1 MQLEGNM
8 ELITSAQNPRVK
20 QWSKLQKRKER
31 EQAGLF
37 LIEGP
42 HLVEEACR
50 YGAEI
55 DALLLEEGTEI
66 PRWLAEYEDAGRAC
80 HMYTVSRHVL
90 DKISETQAPQ
100 GIIAVIRMPDYGEIQ
115 VKENPM
121 LLMVDCLQDPGNL
134 GTLIRTADAAGF
146 DGVIVGDGSVDL
158 YNSKTVRSTMGS
170 LFHIPVWRKNLA
182 EFIIAEREKHPG
194 IRVIGT
200 SLHES
205 LPYTEIDYS
214 GPFILVI
221 GNEGSGMS
229 EQLLQITDQNVII
242 PLYGR
247 AESLN
252 AGAAGSILMY
262 EAVRQRNAK

>member
-1 MQLEGNM
+1 M
-8 ELITSAQNPRVK
+8 EIITSAQNPRVK

-50 YGAEI
+50 SGADIES
-55 DALLLEEGTEI
+55 LLLEEGMQI
-66 PRWLAEYEDAGRAC
+66 PRWLAEYQSMAGRAR
-80 HMYTVSRHVL
+80 MYWVSAHVL
-90 DKISETQAPQ
+90 SKLSETQAPQ
-100 GIIAVIRMPDYGEIQ
+100 GIMAVIRMPDDGELQ
-115 VKENPM
+115 LKDNPM
-121 LLMVDCLQDPGNL
+121 LLLVDRLQDPGNL
-134 GTLIRTADAAGF
+134 GTLIRTADAADF
-146 DGVIVGDGSVDL
+146 DGVVVGDGSVDL

-182 EFIIAEREKHPG
+182 GFIAAVRKQQPC

-214 GPFILVI
+214 GPIILVI

-229 EQLLQITDQNVII
+229 EDLLQITDQNVII

-262 EAVRQRNAK
+262 EAVRQRNLRKMK